1 MSTLTINNNFKIL
14 KNSYNLYVPFQCIE
28 NGWENGTTCGSVTC
42 DGDVEFKFSEII
54 GIQNGFIRFLNNGD
68 NEQYGTY
75 RTNWNPIILNNNIDI
90 NELFRTTVFAQC
102 GGTYQCYPAIYSTI
116 YNLEYSTDG
125 LSNWQSFNLNVG

>member
-14 KNSYNLYVPFQCIE
+14 NNSYNLYVPFQCIE
-28 NGWENGTTCGSVTC
+28 NGWESGATGGSMTC
-42 DGDVEFKFSEII
+42 DGYVEFKFSEII

-68 NEQYGTY
+68 NGQYGTY
-75 RTNWNPIILNNNIDI
+75 RANGNPIILNNNIDI

-102 GGTYQCYPAIYSTI
+102 SAVYQCSPTIYSTI

-125 LSNWQSFNLNVG
+125 LSNWQSFDLNVR

>member
-1 MSTLTINNNFKIL
+1 MSILTINNNFKIL
-14 KNSYNLYVPFQCIE
+14 NNSYNLYVPLQCVE
-28 NGWENGTTCGSVTC
+28 NGWESGATGGSTTCEGY
-42 DGDVEFKFSEII
+42 VEFKFSEII

-68 NEQYGTY
+68 TGQFVTY
-75 RTNWNPIILNNNIDI
+75 RTNGNPIILNNNIDI

-102 GGTYQCYPAIYSTI
+102 GATYQCSPTIYSTI